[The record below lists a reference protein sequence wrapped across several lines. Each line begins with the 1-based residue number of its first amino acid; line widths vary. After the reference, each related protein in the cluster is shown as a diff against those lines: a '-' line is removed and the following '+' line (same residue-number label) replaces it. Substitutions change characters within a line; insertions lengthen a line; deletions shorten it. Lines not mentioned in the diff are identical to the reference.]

1 MNVRYTIP
9 AFVIACALGLAA
21 LPAQAQTAPAPTGA
35 GADLVGGADH
45 PYGDGGVT
53 PDQAAQLG
61 DILGSDGGIDSV
73 IDELQPMN
81 GVPGF
86 GGPPADSDD
95 GIDSVIDELQPMNGV
110 PGFGGPVA
118 GNDAGEGGVEP
129 LPRNADGVPQVDLPL
144 GDPAD
149 LGPDAAE
156 GDGGNDGDADDGMSA
171 DEYADHLD
179 DNADEW
185 DDLADGASD
194 PADAARWRKHAKDLR
209 AEAARARAQ
218 AARDQAQQQAQLMAV
233 DNAVSVAVNSVG
245 QHIRPQ
251 TGMHAAG
258 HAARAGSHAAA
269 RAATPHVETPRLV
282 ITVGPSMMHY

>member
-86 GGPPADSDD
+86 SR
-95 GIDSVIDELQPMNGV
+95 
-110 PGFGGPVA
+110 PVA

-149 LGPDAAE
+149 LGPDTAQ
-156 GDGGNDGDADDGMSA
+156 GDGANDGDADDGMSA

-179 DNADEW
+179 GNADEW

-258 HAARAGSHAAA
+258 HAARASSHAAA